1 MDIHQTLATL
11 DGLFAAKQLND
22 VEPFLLAQ
30 LAQAQQEGDKAARLA
45 LLNELV
51 GYYRSISRS
60 EDSLKMAALA
70 MGLVAEMGLA
80 GTPACATT
88 IVNAATAYR
97 AAGDLS
103 HAAMLYEDALQIL
116 EKNGEQGYT
125 LASLLNNMSQVY
137 QAQGRHAEAVSFYER
152 ALVLLAPLPGVDAE
166 IATTHSNLALS
177 LIALQ
182 RLDEAARE
190 IEKAL
195 ALFERGPE
203 PRDAHYGAALA
214 AAGQLSYLRGDHR
227 QAAQYFE
234 AALPEIERSFGKN
247 DSWHTTARNLE
258 QARKML

>member
-1 MDIHQTLATL
+1 M
-11 DGLFAAKQLND
+11 
-22 VEPFLLAQ
+22 
-30 LAQAQQEGDKAARLA
+30 
-45 LLNELV
+45 
-51 GYYRSISRS
+51 
-60 EDSLKMAALA
+60 
-70 MGLVAEMGLA
+70 
-80 GTPACATT
+80 
-88 IVNAATAYR
+88 
-97 AAGDLS
+97 
-103 HAAMLYEDALQIL
+103 
-116 EKNGEQGYT
+116 
-125 LASLLNNMSQVY
+125 
-137 QAQGRHAEAVSFYER
+137 
-152 ALVLLAPLPGVDAE
+152 DAE
-166 IATTHSNLALS
+166 IATTYSNLALS

>member
-1 MDIHQTLATL
+1 M
-11 DGLFAAKQLND
+11 
-22 VEPFLLAQ
+22 PPC
-30 LAQAQQEGDKAARLA
+30 
-45 LLNELV
+45 
-51 GYYRSISRS
+51 S
-60 EDSLKMAALA
+60 
-70 MGLVAEMGLA
+70 
-80 GTPACATT
+80 
-88 IVNAATAYR
+88 
-97 AAGDLS
+97 
-103 HAAMLYEDALQIL
+103 
-116 EKNGEQGYT
+116 KNGEQGYA

-137 QAQGRHAEAVSFYER
+137 QAQGRHAEAVPFYER

-195 ALFERGPE
+195 TLFERGPE

-214 AAGQLSYLRGDHR
+214 AAGHLRGDYH
-227 QAAQYFE
+227 QAAQHFE
-234 AALPEIERSFGKN
+234 KALPEIERSFGKN